1 MLTAVVDI
9 LKINQ
14 IDNSIWVPKTI
25 IIALSKK
32 PNPMTGIALWENTYL
47 SVLKWVAELP
57 VLLVGQ
63 QWTQCSTVL

>member
-1 MLTAVVDI
+1 MLIDIFEI

-14 IDNSIWVPKTI
+14 IDNSIWVLKTI

-32 PNPMTGIALWENTYL
+32 PNPMTGITLWENTYL
-47 SVLKWVAELP
+47 SVLKWVVELP

-63 QWTQCSTVL
+63 QWTQCGAVL